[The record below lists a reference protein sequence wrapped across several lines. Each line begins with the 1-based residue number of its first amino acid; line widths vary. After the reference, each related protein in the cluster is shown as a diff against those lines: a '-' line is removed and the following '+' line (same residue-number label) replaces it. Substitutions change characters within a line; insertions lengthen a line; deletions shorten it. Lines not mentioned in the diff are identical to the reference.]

1 MTRILIISF
10 FFGACAESKVSPSMT
25 LSPTVYFKPTI
36 KEKQEKCD
44 EKLRR
49 ELVSV
54 DGRVLTT
61 LCESDYREC
70 LMQGSC
76 FVEDGKKTISY
87 NFHSKKNGVP
97 RFIIIDTKKCP
108 FGYGVANVCLD
119 PYFSV
124 AADLKHYRSGDVIF
138 VPRLVGA
145 NLPNGEVHDGFLIIR
160 DSGGGVVG
168 SKRFDFFTGSQGLKS
183 KENVFVKLG
192 FADPANLFSF
202 RMATADEAELVRK
215 SRNYPGIARPTVQPK
230 PSAFTGCL

>member
-1 MTRILIISF
+1 MMIFILFFSF
-10 FFGACAESKVSPSMT
+10 FLCACAESKVSPSMH
-25 LSPTVYFKPTI
+25 LNPTVYFKPTI
-36 KEKQEKCD
+36 IAKNENCD
-44 EKLRR
+44 SRLRR

-61 LCESDYREC
+61 LCESDYRKC

-76 FVEDGKKTISY
+76 LVEDGEKTTSY

-97 RFIIIDTKKCP
+97 RFIIVDTKKCP
-108 FGYGVANVCLD
+108 FGYGVVNVCLD

-145 NLPNGEVHDGFLIIR
+145 HLPTGEIHDGFLVIR

-168 SKRFDFFTGSQGLKS
+168 SKRFDFFTGSQGLDS
-183 KENVFVKLG
+183 KENIFVKLG
-192 FADPANLFSF
+192 FSDPANSVMF
-202 RMATADEAELVRK
+202 RMATAEEAEVVRK
-215 SRNYPGIARPTVQPK
+215 SRNYPGISIKYVSFEKR
-230 PSAFTGCL
+230 